1 MKATPVRIAGKVY
14 PIKYG
19 FAALRA
25 FSEATGTTLA
35 GIDKMVK
42 EMTFTQAIGLVWAGL
57 KDGARVTKKPFNMD
71 LDDVADLLDED
82 DKALLNVLKVF
93 TDSLAPAEPKK
104 KGAAKKK

>member
-1 MKATPVRIAGKVY
+1 MKATPIRIAGKVY
-14 PIKYG
+14 PVKYG

-25 FSEATGTTLA
+25 FSDATGTSLA
-35 GIDKMVK
+35 DMDKLAT
-42 EMTFTQAIGLVWAGL
+42 EMSFTQAIGLVWAGL

-82 DKALLNVLKVF
+82 DKALENVLKVF

-104 KGAAKKK
+104 KGTAKKK